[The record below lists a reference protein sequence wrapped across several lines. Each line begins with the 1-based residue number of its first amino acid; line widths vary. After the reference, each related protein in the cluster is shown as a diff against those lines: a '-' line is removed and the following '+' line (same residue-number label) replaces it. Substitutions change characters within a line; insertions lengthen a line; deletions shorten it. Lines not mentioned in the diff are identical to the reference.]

1 MGLNLTRLID
11 ETLQTGQPDLN
22 LSHKNIAEIPPEIRQ
37 LRDVVVRLGLSQ
49 NLLTRL
55 PADMTAL
62 YRLKYLNV
70 RGNQF
75 AQFPLVVRASCC
87 DRDVGGRG
95 YLTGA
100 QSARMYRSCATCPR
114 WRSWTSA
121 GTSCSS
127 CRGISGS

>member
-22 LSHKNIAEIPPEIRQ
+22 LSHKNIAEIPAEIRQ

-75 AQFPLVVRASCC
+75 AQFPLVVR
-87 DRDVGGRG
+87 VP
-95 YLTGA
+95 L
-100 QSARMYRSCATCPR
+100 
-114 WRSWTSA
+114 
-121 GTSCSS
+121 
-127 CRGISGS
+127 